1 MRHWSRVM
9 VALVLATAAVPVG
22 GADSAVPR
30 TADDSTIAHVLNRIG
45 FGPRPGDVARVRSIG
60 LERYIENQLKPG
72 GRDVSDAALADRL
85 ASLETLRLSSRDIA
99 ERYYLPAI
107 EARRERQRR
116 AAADGEASATGE
128 TPSLR
133 DMPAMEQSADARE
146 TQRRRQLVLQDM
158 VAQKILRAVLS
169 DRQFEETLVDFWF
182 NHFNVFA
189 GKGPTVLYLAEYER
203 EAIRPHVFGKFRDL
217 LGATA
222 RSPAML
228 FYLDNW
234 QSVGNASPVGRGE
247 RMGQGLRRRRF
258 NQPQRMPRGL
268 NENYGRELLELH
280 SVGVDGG
287 YTQQDVVE
295 VARAFTGWTIRD
307 PRRGGEFVFHP
318 RMHDPGEKVV
328 LGERVN
334 AGGEKDGERVLD
346 LLSRH
351 PSTAKFIA
359 TKLVR
364 RFVSDEPPAPL
375 VERAAKRFRDTGGDL
390 REVYELILTSPEFF
404 APVARCA
411 KVKSPFEFVVS
422 ALRATGAEVR
432 DTRALAQSLRG
443 LGMPLYFAQ
452 PPTGYVDRAETWVNS
467 GALINRMN
475 FAVALVQNRVSGVM
489 VDLSALASRDAEDAR
504 SQLLTTLLTGDIS
517 EETRAVVAKGKEV
530 SQVAALTI
538 GSPEFQRR

>member
-1 MRHWSRVM
+1 MRRVSRVL
-9 VALVLATAAVPVG
+9 VAFVLGTATVPAV

-30 TADDSTIAHVLNRIG
+30 AADDRTIAHVLNRIG
-45 FGPRPGDVARVRSIG
+45 FGPRPGDIERVRAMG
-60 LERYIENQLKPG
+60 LERYIDDQLKPD
-72 GRDVSDAALADRL
+72 GRDVSDAALAARL
-85 ASLETLRLSSRDIA
+85 ASLETLRLPSRDIA

-116 AAADGEASATGE
+116 AVADGQAPATSE
-128 TPSLR
+128 TPSAREMLT
-133 DMPAMEQSADARE
+133 MEMSADARE
-146 TQRRRQLVLQDM
+146 ARQRRQLVLQDM
-158 VAQKILRAVLS
+158 VAQKILRAVSS
-169 DRQFEETLVDFWF
+169 DRQLEEGLVDFWF

-189 GKGPTVLYLAEYER
+189 GKGPTVVYLAEYER

-217 LGATA
+217 VGATA

-234 QSVGNASPVGRGE
+234 QSVGTASPVGRGE
-247 RMGQGLRRRRF
+247 RMAQSLRRRVS
-258 NQPQRMPRGL
+258 QPQRRPRGL

-280 SVGVDGG
+280 TVGVDGG
-287 YTQQDVVE
+287 YTQRDVVE

-307 PRRGGEFVFHP
+307 PRRGGEFVFQP
-318 RMHDPGEKVV
+318 RTHDPGEKMV

-346 LLSRH
+346 LLARH

-364 RFVSDEPPAPL
+364 RFVSDEPPAAL
-375 VERAAKRFRDTGGDL
+375 VDRAAKRFLDTGGDL
-390 REVYELILTSPEFF
+390 RKVYELILMSPEFF
-404 APVARCA
+404 APGARRA

-432 DTRALAQSLRG
+432 DTRGLAQSLRG
-443 LGMPLYFAQ
+443 LGMPVYLAQ
-452 PPTGYVDRAETWVNS
+452 PPTGYVDRPDTWVNS

-475 FAVALVQNRVSGVM
+475 FAVALVQNRVPGVT
-489 VDLSALASRDAEDAR
+489 VDLSALAGRDASKAR
-504 SQLLTTLLTGDIS
+504 DQLLATLLAGDAS
-517 EETRAVVAKGKEV
+517 AETRAVVAKGKGV